1 MDVDTLIHEVG
12 AGQMEINFLHGKP
25 LDLADKVFFFKRTL
39 REAAIRHDMFATFM
53 AKPMQGEPGSAM
65 HIHQSV
71 IDLDTGN
78 NIFSRADGSMS
89 DQFLHYIGGL
99 QKYMPLAMALVAP
112 YVNSY
117 RRITRNASAP
127 INVQWGR
134 DNRTVGF
141 RVPFSSPAARR
152 VENRI
157 AGSDANPY
165 VALAVTLACGYLGI
179 KNQIEPTAETV
190 GAINGLDFEL
200 PRSLGEA
207 LHALDECPE
216 LHEVLG
222 EDFVNLYISVK
233 DAEYEEFMKVISP
246 WERENLLL
254 TV

>member
-1 MDVDTLIHEVG
+1 M
-12 AGQMEINFLHGKP
+12 
-25 LDLADKVFFFKRTL
+25 FFFKRTL

-99 QKYMPLAMALVAP
+99 QKYMPLAMALVAA

-134 DNRTVGF
+134 DNSTVGF
-141 RVPFSSPAARR
+141 RVPFSSPAALR

-157 AGSDANPY
+157 AASDANPY
-165 VALAVTLACGYLGI
+165 VALAVTLPA
-179 KNQIEPTAETV
+179 V
-190 GAINGLDFEL
+190 G
-200 PRSLGEA
+200 S
-207 LHALDECPE
+207 LDECS
-216 LHEVLG
+216 L
-222 EDFVNLYISVK
+222 FCS
-233 DAEYEEFMKVISP
+233 S
-246 WERENLLL
+246 
-254 TV
+254 